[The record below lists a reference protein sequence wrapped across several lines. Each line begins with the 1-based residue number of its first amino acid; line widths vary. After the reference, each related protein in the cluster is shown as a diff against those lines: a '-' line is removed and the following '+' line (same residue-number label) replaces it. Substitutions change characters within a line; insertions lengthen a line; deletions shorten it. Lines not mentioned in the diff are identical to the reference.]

1 MSAPEG
7 PARNELSNPAD
18 RFVAR
23 LEYVAMRVGQLADED
38 AAPGLTDPDRKTGE
52 RWDWGQVW
60 AHLAEFVPY
69 WVRQVRLVLAT
80 PGPEPVPF
88 GRIKADPGRVAAIER
103 DRRRSPSEL
112 LKRMNGH
119 LADLRQLLDDVPRD
133 QWGKQGVHQTLGV
146 MDVEHIVDE
155 FLVGHL
161 EEHEAQLNQ
170 LRAAE
175 DTQASDER
183 NEVTT

>member
-1 MSAPEG
+1 MNG
-7 PARNELSNPAD
+7 PKRPAVNDLRNPAD
-18 RFVAR
+18 QFVAR
-23 LEYVAMRVGQLADED
+23 LEYAAMRLGPLANDN
-38 AAPGLTDPDRKTGE
+38 AATGLTDPDSKTGE
-52 RWDWGQVW
+52 RWEWGQVW
-60 AHLAEFVPY
+60 AHLAEFIPY
-69 WVRQVRLVLAT
+69 WVRQVRHVLAT
-80 PGPEPVPF
+80 PGREPVPF
-88 GRIKADPGRVAAIER
+88 GRIKSDPERVAAIER

-112 LKRMNGH
+112 MKRMNGQ

-133 QWGKQGVHQTLGV
+133 QWGKQGVHETLGV

-170 LRAAE
+170 LREAD
-175 DTQASDER
+175 DTKSDER

>member
-1 MSAPEG
+1 MNAPNR
-7 PARNELSNPAD
+7 PAVNDLRNPAD

-23 LEYVAMRVGQLADED
+23 LEYVAMRLGPLAGDN
-38 AAPGLTDPDRKTGE
+38 AAPGLTDPDPKTGE

-60 AHLAEFVPY
+60 AHLAEFISY

-80 PGPEPVPF
+80 QGPEPVPF
-88 GRIKADPGRVAAIER
+88 GRIKSDPERVAAIEK
-103 DRRRSPSEL
+103 DRHRSPSEL
-112 LKRMNGH
+112 MKRLNGQ
-119 LADLRQLLDDVPRD
+119 LADLRQLLDDVPREH
-133 QWGKQGVHQTLGV
+133 WGKQGIHQTLGV

-170 LRAAE
+170 LSAAD
-175 DTQASDER
+175 DTKSDER